1 MPKDLKCQ
9 EKGFFL
15 GFFCGFFS
23 LIQGRPNKRQ
33 WSLVRTKTG
42 RPCQEEGNSPVFR
55 NLLDSRLEQVPVP
68 GHNGS
73 SRSKPVQEVILP
85 HRSGPLERLKPM
97 SNDRRPLKPYPSVS
111 RLSDPERVQLVK
123 EIFATVTGK
132 YDFLNH
138 ALSLRRDVAW
148 RRSAVSR
155 MRFFHTH
162 RLLDAAAG
170 TCDLSMEAAR
180 RYSGLQV
187 TALDLVPEMIEAGR
201 RKIRRRDLSSRIH
214 LVRGDALHLPFD
226 DAHFDAVSMA
236 FGIRNI
242 PDRLGA
248 LREMIRVLV
257 PEGQVLI
264 LEMTIPRAPL
274 FRPFYTFYLHTVL
287 PRLARA
293 VSPNPEAYH
302 YLADSIENFPSP
314 QAFARLMRRAGLERV
329 QTHSLTCGIT
339 CLHVGIKPEGDLR

>member
-1 MPKDLKCQ
+1 
-9 EKGFFL
+9 
-15 GFFCGFFS
+15 
-23 LIQGRPNKRQ
+23 
-33 WSLVRTKTG
+33 
-42 RPCQEEGNSPVFR
+42 VFR
-55 NLLDSRLEQVPVP
+55 DLLRSGLDHVPVP
-68 GHNGS
+68 GHNGPNPS
-73 SRSKPVQEVILP
+73 IPAQEEILP
-85 HRSGPLERLKPM
+85 RRSDSLERLKPM

-148 RRSAVSR
+148 RRFAVSR
-155 MRFFHTH
+155 MRFFLTH
-162 RLLDAAAG
+162 RLLDAATG
-170 TCDLSMEAAR
+170 TCDLAMEAAS

-187 TALDLVPEMIEAGR
+187 TGLDLVPQMIEAGR
-201 RKIRRRDLSSRIH
+201 RKIRHRNLSSRIH
-214 LVRGDALHLPFD
+214 LVRADALHLPFD

-257 PEGQVLI
+257 PGGRILI
-264 LEMTIPRAPL
+264 LEMTIPSAPL
-274 FRPFYTFYLHTVL
+274 LRPLYTFYLQTVL

-314 QAFARLMRRAGLERV
+314 KAFARLMRRAGLERV

-339 CLHVGIKPEGDLR
+339 CLHVGIKPGGDLR